1 MVGKVTPNT
10 KLSASKVPGLL
21 GQSKYETPNSILS
34 GCIFALQGM
43 ETMIDANESMHW
55 GNLLEVPIL
64 LEASGRLGL
73 SNLRLDHPTAYHHP
87 DAPIA
92 CSLDGNGDGNGLV
105 VHNSPEQGI
114 YVIGQDSITL
124 DGIGVL
130 EAKLTAN
137 YPEELPAMSRGPL
150 QLQSQMDIVGAKWG
164 AVCVLYQGTTLRIF
178 LFAPH
183 EETQSLIR
191 SAARDF
197 ETKLIHWSETGEVD
211 WYKPVDA
218 KDAALVWPGDENL
231 ETVNLGQSGANF
243 ATAIMEAKRWIA
255 ELETEIKD
263 NEKELREMMGNATS
277 AVAGEYTIKWPIR
290 HYSAQPA
297 KVTPAKEA
305 YSVRQSTLTIKESK

>member
-10 KLSASKVPGLL
+10 MLSASKVPGLL
-21 GQSKYETPNSILS
+21 GQSKYETPNNILA
-34 GCIFALQGM
+34 GCIHALQDI
-43 ETMIDANESMHW
+43 ETPFETNESMHW
-55 GNLLEVPIL
+55 GNLLEFPIL
-64 LEASGRLGL
+64 LEASTRLGL
-73 SNLRLDHPTAYHHP
+73 TNIRLDHDKPYYHP

-105 VHNSPEQGI
+105 INHNPEKGI

-137 YPEELPAMSRGPL
+137 YPEDVPAMSRGPL
-150 QLQSQMDIVGAKWG
+150 QLQAQMDIVGAKWG

-183 EETQSLIR
+183 EDTQALIR

-197 ETKLIHWSETGEVD
+197 ETKLTHWSETGEVD
-211 WYKPVDA
+211 WYTPVDA

-243 ATAIMEAKRWIA
+243 AAAIAKAKA
-255 ELETEIKD
+255 EIKALETEISD
-263 NEKELREMMGNATS
+263 AEKELREMMGNATS
-277 AVAGEYTIKWPIR
+277 SVAGQYTVKWPVR
-290 HYSAQPA
+290 HYAAQPS
-297 KVTPAKEA
+297 KTVPAKEA

>member
-10 KLSASKVPGLL
+10 MLSASRVPALL
-21 GQSKYETPNSILS
+21 GQSKYETPNGVLASVIS
-34 GCIFALQGM
+34 ALQDIDTSF
-43 ETMIDANESMHW
+43 ETNESMHW

-73 SNLRLDHPTAYHHP
+73 SNLRLDHDKPYFHP

-105 VHNSPEQGI
+105 VTSNPDAGV
-114 YVIGQDSITL
+114 YVVGQDSITL

-137 YPEELPAMSRGPL
+137 FPEEVPPVSRGPL
-150 QLQSQMDIVGAKWG
+150 QLQAQMDIVGAKWG

-183 EETQSLIR
+183 EDTQALIR

-197 ETKLIHWSETGEVD
+197 ETKLTHWSETGEID
-211 WYKPVDA
+211 WYAPVDA
-218 KDAALVWPGDENL
+218 KDAALKWPGDENL
-231 ETVNLGQSGANF
+231 DLVNLGQPGANF
-243 ATAIMEAKRWIA
+243 AEAIVKAKKQIA
-255 ELETEIKD
+255 ELEAEIAD
-263 NEKELREMMGNATS
+263 NEKELREMMGNATK
-277 AVAGEYTIKWPIR
+277 ATAGQYKIEWPMR
-290 HYSAQPA
+290 HYAAQPA
-297 KVTPAKEA
+297 RVVAAKEA
-305 YSVRQSTLTIKESK
+305 YSIRQSTLKIKEPK

>member
-10 KLSASKVPGLL
+10 KLSASKMPGLL
-21 GQSKYETPNSILS
+21 GQSKYETPNQILA
-34 GCIFALQGM
+34 GCINALQ
-43 ETMIDANESMHW
+43 EIEPIFDANESMHW

-92 CSLDGNGDGNGLV
+92 CSLDGNGDGNNLV
-105 VHNSPEQGI
+105 VQNSPEQGI

-137 YPEELPAMSRGPL
+137 YPEESPAMSRGPL
-150 QLQSQMDIVGAKWG
+150 QLQAQMDIVGAKWG

-183 EETQSLIR
+183 EDTQALIR

-211 WYKPVDA
+211 WYTPVDA
-218 KDAALVWPGDENL
+218 KDAALVWPGDPNL
-231 ETVNLGQSGANF
+231 EQVDLAADAAHLPELILHCKNL
-243 ATAIMEAKRWIA
+243 IEK
-255 ELETEIKD
+255 LEDQIKEH
-263 NEKELREMMGNATS
+263 EKALRELMGNATV
-277 AVAGEYTIKWPIR
+277 AVAGRYTVKWPMR
-290 HYSAQPA
+290 HYAAQPV
-297 KVTPAKEA
+297 KVTPAKKA

>member
-21 GQSKYETPNSILS
+21 GQSKYETPNQILA
-34 GCIFALQGM
+34 GCINALQDI
-43 ETMIDANESMHW
+43 EPSFDANESMHW

-137 YPEELPAMSRGPL
+137 YPEESPAMSRGPL
-150 QLQSQMDIVGAKWG
+150 QLQAQMDIVGAKWG

-183 EETQSLIR
+183 EDTQALIR

-197 ETKLIHWSETGEVD
+197 ETKLMHWSETGEVD

-218 KDAALVWPGDENL
+218 KDAALKWPGDPNL
-231 ETVNLGQSGANF
+231 EQIDLGPDA
-243 ATAIMEAKRWIA
+243 AHLP
-255 ELETEIKD
+255 ELILHCKD
-263 NEKELREMMGNATS
+263 LIEKLEDQIEEHEKALRELMGNATV
-277 AVAGEYTIKWPIR
+277 AVAGRYTVKWPVR

>member
-21 GQSKYETPNSILS
+21 GQSKYETPNQILA
-34 GCIFALQGM
+34 GCINALQDI
-43 ETMIDANESMHW
+43 EPSFDSNESMHW

-73 SNLRLDHPTAYHHP
+73 SNLRLDHPIAYHHP

-105 VHNSPEQGI
+105 VQNSPEQGI

-137 YPEELPAMSRGPL
+137 YPEESPAMSRGPL
-150 QLQSQMDIVGAKWG
+150 QLQAQMDIVGAKWG

-183 EETQSLIR
+183 EDTQGLIR

-197 ETKLIHWSETGEVD
+197 ETKLVHWSETGEVD
-211 WYKPVDA
+211 WYTPVDA
-218 KDAALVWPGDENL
+218 KDAALVWPGDPNL
-231 ETVNLGQSGANF
+231 EQVDLGTDAAHLPELILHCKNLIG
-243 ATAIMEAKRWIA
+243 K
-255 ELETEIKD
+255 LEDQIKD
-263 NEKELREMMGNATS
+263 HEKALRELMGNATK
-277 AVAGEYTIKWPIR
+277 AVAGEYKISWPIR
-290 HYSAQPA
+290 SYAAQPI
-297 KVTPAKEA
+297 KVLPAKEA
-305 YSVRQSTLTIKESK
+305 YSMRQSTLTIKESK